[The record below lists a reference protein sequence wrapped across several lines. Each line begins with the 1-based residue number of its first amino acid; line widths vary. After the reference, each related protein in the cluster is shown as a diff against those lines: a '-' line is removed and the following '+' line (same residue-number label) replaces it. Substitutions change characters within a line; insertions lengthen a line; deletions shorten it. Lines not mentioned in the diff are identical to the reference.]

1 MNGNNF
7 RVGDFLAAAVPSAAS
22 LTLAEWNTLASLSF
36 GLLGA
41 AYLARKWWRE
51 EMAAKKGRPPSDFS
65 I

>member
-1 MNGNNF
+1 MSKLSA
-7 RVGDFLAAAVPSAAS
+7 GDILAAAVPSGAS
-22 LTLAEWNTLASLSF
+22 LTLAEWNTVASLAF

-51 EMAAKKGRPPSDFS
+51 EQAAKKSGRPPSDFS